1 MLRCLTYF
9 YVYVVGGTLTV
20 VRLTLRCVLTT
31 LAHMH
36 VPRFHHA
43 GDSDQEDDDDNDE
56 DADIVGPYD
65 SSDNEE
71 RERQE
76 QKRRNYELLL
86 RRKREKRGR
95 GRGGGGDDDEDEDGE
110 DVEDMLLEQVER
122 EREDKLCAICQ
133 DREKCIMMLPCRHL
147 CVCQD
152 CQFLWQQH
160 QRAQQAPRKCPICR
174 KGVRQTIK
182 AYL

>member
-1 MLRCLTYF
+1 MSLF
-9 YVYVVGGTLTV
+9 YVYVVGGLLALFS
-20 VRLTLRCVLTT
+20 LTLRCVLTT
-31 LAHMH
+31 LSHVH

-43 GDSDQEDDDDNDE
+43 GDSDQEDAEEDEENDE
-56 DADIVGPYD
+56 EADLLGPYD

-86 RRKREKRGR
+86 RRKRERRPRGQD
-95 GRGGGGDDDEDEDGE
+95 GDDDGDD
-110 DVEDMLLEQVER
+110 DDDLEDMLLQQVER

-133 DREKCIMMLPCRHL
+133 DKEKCIMMLPCKHL

-152 CQFLWQQH
+152 CHDRWQRH

-174 KGVRQTIK
+174 KVVRQTIK
-182 AYL
+182 VYL